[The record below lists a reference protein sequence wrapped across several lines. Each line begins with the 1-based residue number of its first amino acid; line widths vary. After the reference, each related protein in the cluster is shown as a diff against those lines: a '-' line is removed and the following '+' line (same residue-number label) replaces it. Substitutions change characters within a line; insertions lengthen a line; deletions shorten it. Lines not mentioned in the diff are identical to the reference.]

1 MNLRIADCGLQNS
14 NFLGNAGSYTMTE
27 PSQGT
32 ALHNS
37 KSAIRNSQS
46 TDLSRYN
53 KKLELILRTS
63 ARIFAEKSYHST
75 SMRDISRATGVSL
88 AGLYHYC
95 KSKEELL
102 FLIQDHCFGR
112 VLERLEERIK
122 TIEDPLEKF
131 RIFVDNHLSFFAANM
146 SEMKVLSHEAESL
159 GGDLHEHVS
168 TRKRQYTRTA
178 RKILSEVQQTTVG
191 SESHKPRRNGHLK
204 RNRKPVDITVATY
217 ALFGMMN
224 WIYNWYDPRGK
235 LSVSQLVDNITRL
248 FLTGFLSQ
256 TSVALAD
263 SGKAEK
269 MSIWRTA

>member
-1 MNLRIADCGLQNS
+1 MA
-14 NFLGNAGSYTMTE
+14 T
-27 PSQGT
+27 
-32 ALHNS
+32 
-37 KSAIRNSQS
+37 S
-46 TDLSRYN
+46 TPTDVSRHDQ
-53 KKLELILRTS
+53 KLELILRTS

-75 SMRDISRATGVSL
+75 SMRDISRATSVSL

-112 VLERLEERIK
+112 VLERLEQRTRGID
-122 TIEDPLEKF
+122 DPFEKL
-131 RIFVDNHLSFFAANM
+131 RIFIDNHLSFFAANM
-146 SEMKVLSHEAESL
+146 AEMKVLSHEAESL
-159 GGDLHEHVS
+159 AGDLHEHVS

-178 RKILSEVQQTTVG
+178 RKILSEVQQTVVG
-191 SESHKPRRNGHLK
+191 SPSSRKNGQLK
-204 RNRKPVDITVATY
+204 RNARPVDITVATY

-248 FLTGFLSQ
+248 FLSGFLSRA
-256 TSVALAD
+256 SESLALAD

-269 MSIWRTA
+269 VSVWRTA